1 MDEFP
6 WILEKIFHN
15 RLIRVEIENA
25 GCSIS
30 YSEIFPK

>member
-1 MDEFP
+1 MDEFSMDFG
-6 WILEKIFHN
+6 KIFHN
-15 RLIRVEIENA
+15 RLIRIEIENA